1 MVTLYVFF
9 CAYLYSYFVVH
20 SFLSQTVLHSRTSL
34 HSLFLPSIDLTL
46 AHVGKDE
53 ALLLGPSILPKTVF
67 ASIVFSISVKH
78 FMSAVFYL
86 RILTIFSLC
95 GTLGGWLMC
104 ACLLS
109 SDDWGETEFERSTN
123 SDQPITTHGP
133 SAQVTE
139 TERFN
144 ETDRK
149 FHHIKMTQFFGVS
162 VSGNCSMMDSN
173 ADVVWINQM
182 LIQILIPIQGE

>member
-1 MVTLYVFF
+1 MVILF
-9 CAYLYSYFVVH
+9 CFGAYRYSYFVVH

-46 AHVGKDE
+46 AHVGKGEDCCVN
-53 ALLLGPSILPKTVF
+53 ALLLGTSILAKTVF
-67 ASIVFSISVKH
+67 ATIVFSISVRH

-123 SDQPITTHGP
+123 SDQPITTHRP

-149 FHHIKMTQFFGVS
+149 FHHIKMTHFLGVS
-162 VSGNCSMMDSN
+162 VSGNCNMMDAN
-173 ADVVWINQM
+173 AGVVWINHKS
-182 LIQILIPIQGE
+182 